1 MANYKVAS
9 PEGAQRYGVEVGK
22 TVDVDLDQELERALV
37 CAGWIEP
44 TKKANDEKPKEA
56 K

>member
-9 PEGAQRYGVEVGK
+9 EEGAQRYGVEVGK
-22 TVDVDLDQELERALV
+22 TVDIDLDESTERALV
-37 CAGWIEP
+37 CAGWLEP
-44 TKKANDEKPKEA
+44 TTKPKEA